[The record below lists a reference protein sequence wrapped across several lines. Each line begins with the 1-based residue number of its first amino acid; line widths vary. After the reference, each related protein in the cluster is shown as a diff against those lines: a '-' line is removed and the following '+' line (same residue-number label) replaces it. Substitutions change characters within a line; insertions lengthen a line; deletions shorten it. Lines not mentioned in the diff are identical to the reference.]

1 MTDAR
6 PAPDP
11 APLSHKAGGNYA
23 RFLRFAVVG
32 SFGFLWDTG
41 TVYLLRPFIGLTCAL
56 LAGFFVACSIN
67 WFVNRIWTYGHISH
81 GGHVLA
87 QWMRFLSANSLGFVL
102 NRGAALI
109 LSFSLP
115 FCEKNPV
122 IPVAVGAIIG
132 LAANFNLSDRLV
144 FRADRAKSGK
154 GV

>member
-1 MTDAR
+1 M
-6 PAPDP
+6 
-11 APLSHKAGGNYA
+11 
-23 RFLRFAVVG
+23 
-32 SFGFLWDTG
+32 
-41 TVYLLRPFIGLTCAL
+41 
-56 LAGFFVACSIN
+56 ACSIN

-81 GGHVLA
+81 GGHVLT